1 MLDSEQ
7 SSERTTAHPVAL
19 RKRIQ
24 SRRGRQFM
32 VAQTTL
38 LGIAIV
44 AVTISQLTGLMAEL
58 VFVQSVTF
66 CVVVGLLTG
75 LGWLALGRTQHFTKM
90 VVGLLYLDSVLAL
103 LYAYIAGEFETPA
116 LMILALCVAM
126 APIFVGKAHAWG
138 LAIVQTGLYAGLLLL
153 RAGGWAEAFFPYGY
167 LLPAEDVNHPGFV
180 IDSLS
185 NFTIAI
191 FGMAFLAGQASI
203 DILNSQEQLEHEV
216 EGKTRELARVTSGL
230 QTANA
235 ELATLNSQLGRA
247 NQELRLSNGRLAQF
261 NAAVSHDLR
270 SPLQTM
276 VARAELIAML
286 MRANPNRAERMADE
300 IIESAV
306 QMSRQIDELL
316 RLARVGDR
324 LGDLEPVSLARVVSQ
339 ASQNLHEAMR
349 THSAR
354 LELVHP
360 LPTAMGNA
368 PLLQELFQNLL
379 ENSIK
384 YGARVGPIIRVA
396 SAEAPPGHVALSVE
410 DNGGGI
416 PRTAAS
422 TSSASSSASKPTTA
436 RPGWARASPSCA
448 VLSRFMAAKFGWRT
462 VAICRAPAW
471 WSPCWRPPPPSPRAA
486 SPGRAPRV
494 H

>member
-7 SSERTTAHPVAL
+7 SSQRPTTDPVAL

-32 VAQTTL
+32 VAQSTL

-44 AVTISQLTGLMAEL
+44 AVTISKLTGLMADL

-66 CVVVGLLTG
+66 CVVVGLLY
-75 LGWLALGRTQHFTKM
+75 
-90 VVGLLYLDSVLAL
+90 VDSVLAL

-116 LMILALCVAM
+116 LLILALCVAM

-138 LAIVQTGLYAGLLLL
+138 LASVQTALYAGLLLL
-153 RAGGWAEAFFPYGY
+153 RTKGWAEGFFPYGY
-167 LLPAEDVNHPGFV
+167 LLPAEDVNDLGFV
-180 IDSLS
+180 VDSLS

-216 EGKTRELARVTSGL
+216 EAKTRELARATSGL

-247 NQELRLSNGRLAQF
+247 NQDLRLSNGRLAQF

-286 MRANPNRAERMADE
+286 MRANPDRAERMADE
-300 IIESAV
+300 IIEAAV

-316 RLARVGDR
+316 KLARVGDR

-384 YGARVGPIIRVA
+384 YGARVGPVIRVA
-396 SAEAPPGHVALSVE
+396 PAEAPPGHVALAVE

-416 PRTAAS
+416 PLDRREHVFGLFKRLEAHGGEIRVEDGRDLTG
-422 TSSASSSASKPTTA
+422 A
-436 RPGWARASPSCA
+436 RLVVTLLA
-448 VLSRFMAAKFGWRT
+448 
-462 VAICRAPAW
+462 
-471 WSPCWRPPPPSPRAA
+471 PPSAEPSRSQPPAA
-486 SPGRAPRV
+486 APRV